1 MLGPL
6 YGLARYTFRLFS
18 ESPPLRGS
26 GTRAAGPAR
35 PARCAAGTRHLQE
48 DEAGVGAHK
57 PGLFTTSPDASV
69 CTLQLERGGSYF
81 SFLAMLCL
89 VSSSVKV
96 CKSRLVSVTKQN
108 MLPLER
114 IVPTDDIC

>member
-6 YGLARYTFRLFS
+6 CGLSRYTFRLFS

-35 PARCAAGTRHLQE
+35 PARCAVGMRRLQE
-48 DEAGVGAHK
+48 DEAGAGARK
-57 PGLFTTSPDASV
+57 PGLFISSPDASL
-69 CTLQLERGGSYF
+69 CTLQLECGGSYF
-81 SFLAMLCL
+81 SFLVVLCL

-96 CKSRLVSVTKQN
+96 CKSR
-108 MLPLER
+108 
-114 IVPTDDIC
+114 